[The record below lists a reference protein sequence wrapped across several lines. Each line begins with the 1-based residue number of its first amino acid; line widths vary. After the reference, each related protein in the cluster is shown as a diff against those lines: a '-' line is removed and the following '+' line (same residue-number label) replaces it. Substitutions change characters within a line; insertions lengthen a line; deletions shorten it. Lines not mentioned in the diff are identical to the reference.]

1 MSRKE
6 GRGGVSQGLKKKD
19 GAAAAAVA
27 DQGGVPRMKRWR
39 GIIIQA
45 HEPANG
51 AKKAEGAT
59 C

>member
-1 MSRKE
+1 M
-6 GRGGVSQGLKKKD
+6 SQGLKKKD